1 MPDLIWTGGISETKK
16 IAILASSYQVPFAP
30 HDASGPVNIFACA
43 QICISSINAMIQE
56 FVPPYH
62 EGWYGDFVDPNL
74 DIVDGFLNAPQNPG
88 IGTKLKKEVKE
99 RKDSHIRVSNIPNE
113 NPIDDW
119 ETVDFMGK
127 KSKFRSNTMEE
138 ELKILRKERSPH
150 LYE

>member
-1 MPDLIWTGGISETKK
+1 
-16 IAILASSYQVPFAP
+16 
-30 HDASGPVNIFACA
+30 
-43 QICISSINAMIQE
+43 MIQE

-74 DIVDGFLNAPQNPG
+74 DIVDGFLNAPQTPG

-99 RKDSHIRVSNIPNE
+99 RKDVHLKISSTAKE

-119 ETVDFMGK
+119 ETVDFLGK
-127 KSKFRSNTMEE
+127 KSTFRSNSMEE

-150 LYE
+150 LYDK